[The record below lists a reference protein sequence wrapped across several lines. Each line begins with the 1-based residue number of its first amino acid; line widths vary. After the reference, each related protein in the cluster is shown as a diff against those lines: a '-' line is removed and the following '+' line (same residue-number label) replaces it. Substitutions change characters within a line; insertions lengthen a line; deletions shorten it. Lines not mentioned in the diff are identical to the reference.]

1 MKQHYEKV
9 IVACCFLFL
18 FANVGLPSTSF
29 NVYQPY
35 IIATEGVGDVG
46 GSLILS
52 VRTLTSLVTVIFVD
66 RYYQALDVRRGVFAA
81 CLSTALGFF
90 IYSQASSLAAFALG
104 AVFAGAGYGLGGM
117 VGLTLLISRWYDHG
131 VGGAIGFATLGS
143 GVASII
149 IPICAVRVIEGSSLH
164 LSFFLE
170 ALLALA
176 IGALVFVFLRNR
188 PSDIGRD
195 ASVRQSEK
203 TGSKEQATGSV
214 ALDAAERVALLAA
227 MAFIGCLCVGGSTYY
242 SVLLTTQGFDPHF
255 AATTLSAIGA
265 MLTVSKLATGK
276 MFDRFGVR
284 KSSTFA
290 FFVFLAGF
298 ALSLLTPLGN
308 TGLAVVAGMSIGWGE
323 ALGTVGL
330 SVWSLQLANPEKRE
344 RSIKNAQVAY
354 SLGGFVINAIPG
366 PLATLTGTYLT
377 TYAIM
382 FGMCVFAAVVITG
395 TYKKHLPTK

>member
-18 FANVGLPSTSF
+18 FVNVGLPSTSF

-66 RYYQALDVRRGVFAA
+66 RYYHALDVRRGVFVA

-90 IYSQASSLAAFALG
+90 IYSQASTLTAFALG

-149 IPICAVRVIEGSSLH
+149 IPVCAVHVIEGSSLH

-214 ALDAAERVALLAA
+214 ALDATERVALLAA
-227 MAFIGCLCVGGSTYY
+227 MAFIGCLCVGGSTYF

-284 KSSTFA
+284 KSSTFV